1 MKRLNDL
8 LVSQLAR
15 PHGLLTGPMSA
26 LLNRGN
32 RLITAHTIGALD
44 LQPGEAVL
52 EVGFGG
58 GVGLDMVLAHEP
70 RVQLAGVDISDDV
83 VRRARPRYT
92 ELELVEAG
100 VERMPFEDGRF
111 DAAFAVNVAYFWPDL
126 PAALRELLRVL
137 RPGGRLVLGVR
148 PPATLARLKFGHA
161 GHREWTPEQ
170 YAEALAVAGFVGTSA
185 RRMPDPEGGASV
197 VRGERPR

>member
-70 RVQLAGVDISDDV
+70 GVQLAGVDISGDV
-83 VRRARPRYT
+83 VRRARPRYA
-92 ELELVEAG
+92 ELDLVEAG
-100 VERMPFEDGRF
+100 VERMPFEGGRF

-148 PPATLARLKFGHA
+148 PPATLAQLQFGHS

-170 YAEALAVAGFVGTSA
+170 YAAALAAAGFLATST
-185 RRMPDPEGGASV
+185 RRMPDPGGGASV

>member
-58 GVGLDMVLAHEP
+58 GVGLDMVLAA
-70 RVQLAGVDISDDV
+70 RA
-83 VRRARPRYT
+83 RRA
-92 ELELVEAG
+92 AG
-100 VERMPFEDGRF
+100 R
-111 DAAFAVNVAYFWPDL
+111 
-126 PAALRELLRVL
+126 
-137 RPGGRLVLGVR
+137 GGHQR
-148 PPATLARLKFGHA
+148 
-161 GHREWTPEQ
+161 
-170 YAEALAVAGFVGTSA
+170 
-185 RRMPDPEGGASV
+185 
-197 VRGERPR
+197 